1 MEEFYLIQRGVFR
14 EPDSKTLIG
23 PGGVVRLYPM
33 GSAEFEWGA
42 IPRAYRRL
50 MYHYKEYEIFNTE
63 IYTPEKEEL
72 MVFSKKDCASEV
84 IQGIREFI
92 EQPYS
97 LKEKSELEK
106 VPKAKKGDTSYNR
119 RISDF
124 WWCIDLYGNWMAFL
138 KPQYN
143 LFKETVESDHQKW
156 WMKKTPEEREEEYKQ
171 SLRE

>member
-1 MEEFYLIQRGVFR
+1 MEEFYLIQRGVFHESDR
-14 EPDSKTLIG
+14 KSLIG

-50 MYHYKEYEIFNTE
+50 MYHYKEYEIFNTG

-72 MVFSKKDCASEV
+72 IVFSKKDCASKV
-84 IQGIREFI
+84 IQGIRLFI
-92 EQPYS
+92 EQPYI

-106 VPKAKKGDTSYNR
+106 IPNAKRGDTSYNR
-119 RISDF
+119 RITDF
-124 WWCIDLYGNWMAFL
+124 WWCIDLYGNWMALL
-138 KPQYN
+138 KPQYD
-143 LFKETVESDHQKW
+143 LFKEAVESDYQNW